1 MKQEESR
8 LGNMDFAKLSEKLMR
23 MDDEAWARHA
33 NPLSVWSR
41 FSLLPLF
48 ALAVWS
54 REWIGWWALVP
65 VALVLLWNWVNPR
78 LFGPPRSL
86 DSWASKGV
94 MGERLYLDRQTVRVR
109 EEHVRTAR
117 VLSAASALGAFILV
131 YGLVVL
137 NPWAAVCGVLFSGAM
152 KAWFVDRMVWLYE
165 DAERMAVTA
174 AASSRSPR

>member
-131 YGLVVL
+131 YCQCRQRLSAFCRDKVSAYCRLGFRPGCQSVQ
-137 NPWAAVCGVLFSGAM
+137 AAFS
-152 KAWFVDRMVWLYE
+152 
-165 DAERMAVTA
+165 
-174 AASSRSPR
+174 SSG

>member
-1 MKQEESR
+1 
-8 LGNMDFAKLSEKLMR
+8 MDFAKLSEKLMR

-65 VALVLLWNWVNPR
+65 VAFVLLWIWVNPR
-78 LFGPPRSL
+78 LFGPPASV
-86 DSWASKGV
+86 DNWASKGV
-94 MGERLYLDRQTVRVR
+94 MGERLYLDRENVSIP
-109 EEHVRTAR
+109 EEHVRAAR
-117 VLSAASALGAFILV
+117 VLSAASALGALILI

-137 NPWAAVCGVLFSGAM
+137 DPWATVCGILFSGAM

-165 DAERMAVTA
+165 DMARTQDVVES
-174 AASSRSPR
+174 ASRNPG